1 MTSRISGDK
10 VTASLAN
17 LNIGYD
23 DGEKPADGEYP
34 IDICLATNMIS
45 VGLDVS
51 RLGLMTVSGQPLKQ
65 PLNIFRLPV
74 ESAGMLRMHLVLYL
88 HCIDLVVPEINLIMS
103 TLKSIIPDYI
113 VV

>member
-34 IDICLATNMIS
+34 IDICLA
-45 VGLDVS
+45 
-51 RLGLMTVSGQPLKQ
+51 RKP
-65 PLNIFRLPV
+65 F
-74 ESAGMLRMHLVLYL
+74 
-88 HCIDLVVPEINLIMS
+88 
-103 TLKSIIPDYI
+103 
-113 VV
+113 

>member
-34 IDICLATNMIS
+34 IDICLAKVLHGTKIVICSYTMS
-45 VGLDVS
+45 VTLQRKMEMWMGL
-51 RLGLMTVSGQPLKQ
+51 RHT
-65 PLNIFRLPV
+65 R
-74 ESAGMLRMHLVLYL
+74 AR
-88 HCIDLVVPEINLIMS
+88 
-103 TLKSIIPDYI
+103 
-113 VV
+113 